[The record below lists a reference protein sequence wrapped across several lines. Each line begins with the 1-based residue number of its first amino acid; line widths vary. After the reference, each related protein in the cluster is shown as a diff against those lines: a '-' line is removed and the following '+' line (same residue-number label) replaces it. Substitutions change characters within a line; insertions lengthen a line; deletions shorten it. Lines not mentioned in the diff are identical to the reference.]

1 MMTKSVA
8 IVDYGAG
15 NLLSV
20 RRAFEKVGATVALAS
35 RFGDI
40 MDADYLVLPGVGA
53 FRDGMAGLRQNGLDE
68 AVLRFAD
75 AGKPLLGICLGMQ
88 MLASESEEFG
98 SHNGLDLIPGKVRAI
113 PAAGRDGP
121 LHKIPF
127 IGWAR
132 LNASYPG
139 AFEGSPL
146 AGLGE
151 DSFVYL
157 VHSFHVE
164 PEDARNA
171 SATYDYDGI
180 KVTAAIQKANIFGC
194 QFHPEK
200 SGPVG
205 LHILRSFLES

>member
-1 MMTKSVA
+1 MTKSVA

-20 RRAFEKVGATVALAS
+20 RRAFEKEGATVALAS
-35 RFGDI
+35 RFGDA

-53 FRDGMAGLRQNGLDE
+53 FRDGMAGLRHNGLDD
-68 AVLRFAD
+68 AVLRFAET
-75 AGKPLLGICLGMQ
+75 GKPLLGICLGMQ

-98 SHNGLDLIPGKVRAI
+98 SHKGLDLIPGKVRAI
-113 PAAGRDGP
+113 PAAGHDGSP
-121 LHKIPF
+121 HKIPF

-132 LNASYPG
+132 LDASQAS

-146 AGLGE
+146 AGLGD

-164 PEDARNA
+164 PEDTGNA
-171 SATYDYDGI
+171 CATYDYDGV
-180 KVTAAIQKANIFGC
+180 KVTAAIRKANIFGC

-200 SGPVG
+200 SGPIG
-205 LHILRSFLES
+205 LSIISRFLSA